1 VLGFEL
7 VVLPSRRFRHQK
19 PVSPYNSAHHISPR
33 YFMSHFLDRLSYFS
47 QPRESFAGDHGVT
60 TGEDRTWENAYRDRW
75 AHDKIVR
82 STHGVN
88 CTGSCSWKIYVKGGI
103 VTWETQQTD
112 YPRTRWDMPNHE
124 PRGCARGASYS
135 WYLYS
140 ANRVKYP
147 LVRGRLLKLWRQA
160 RLSQDPVDAWASI
173 AQSDAK
179 RKEYQSVRG
188 LGGFV
193 RSSWDEV
200 NEMVAA
206 ANVYT
211 IKKHGP
217 DRIIGFSPIPAMSMV
232 SYAAGSRYLSLIG
245 GVCMSFYDWYCDL
258 PPASPQIWGEQTD
271 VPESADWYN
280 SSFIIAWGS
289 NVPQT
294 RTPDAHFF
302 TEVRYKGTKTVA
314 VTPDYSEVAK
324 LSDIWMKPKQGTD
337 AAVAMAMGHVILKE
351 FYFPDGG
358 KPRSTYFDDYVRR
371 YTDMPMLVMLKEQTL
386 PSGEIVMVP
395 DRYLRASDFNG
406 KLGAANNP
414 EWKTVALD
422 ESGKVVLPQGAIG
435 FRWGPDGRA
444 DEGQWNLQA
453 KEARH
458 GSDVK
463 LKLTVMEGEQASL
476 ETAKVGF
483 PYFGG
488 IESEHFPNNATGAG
502 ANNVLVRTVPV
513 QRIALGK
520 AGETREALVA
530 TVFDLQVANYGVA
543 RGLPG
548 ELAAKDFNDDTP
560 YTPAWQ
566 ERITGTPRE
575 QLITV
580 ARQFAD
586 NADKTHGKSMVII
599 GAAMNHWYHAD
610 MNYRGV
616 INMLMMCGCIGQSG
630 GGWAHY
636 VGQEKLRP
644 QTGWTALAFG
654 LDWIR
659 PPRQM
664 NSTSFFYAHTD
675 QWRYEKLGME
685 EVLSPLADKK
695 AFGGSMIDYNVRA
708 ERMGWLPSAP
718 QLKNNPLQV
727 VRDAQAAGMEPKDY
741 AVKGLKEGTL
751 SMSCEDPD
759 HPDNWPRN
767 MFVWRSNILGSS
779 GKGHEYFLKHLLGTS
794 NGVQGKDMGHDEAKP
809 EEVVW
814 HDKAPEGKLDLL
826 VTLDFRMSTTC
837 LYSDIVLPTATWY
850 EKNDLNTSDMHPF
863 IHPLSTAVDPA
874 WQSRSDWDIYKGF
887 AQKFSEICVGHLGVE
902 RDMVL
907 SPLMHDSPAELA
919 QPFGVQDWKRGE
931 IDLIPGKTGP
941 NIAVVERD
949 YPNVYKR
956 FTALGPL
963 MNKVGNGGKGIAWNT
978 QTEVKQLGELNGV
991 VLEEGVTCGMPKIDS
1006 DIDACEVVLQ
1016 LAPETN
1022 GHVAVKAWK
1031 ALGKQTGLD
1040 HTHLALYREDEKIRF
1055 RDIQAQPRKIISSPT
1070 WSGIES
1076 ETVSYNAGYTNVHE
1090 MIPWRTLTGRQ
1101 QFYMDHPWMTAFGEG
1116 FTTYRPPVDLKTTAG
1131 IQNIKP
1137 NGNKEIALNFI
1148 TPHQKWGIHSTY
1160 SDNLMMLTLNRGG
1173 SVVWLSE
1180 TDAKSVGIEDNDWIE
1195 VFNIN
1200 GAIAARAVVSQRVN
1214 PGMTLMYH
1222 SQEKII
1228 NTPGSEITGMRGG
1241 IHNSVT
1247 RIVLKPTH
1255 MIGGYAQFSYGFN
1268 YYGTIGTNRDEFV
1281 VVRKMNKVD
1290 WLEEE
1295 AQGENA

>member
-1 VLGFEL
+1 
-7 VVLPSRRFRHQK
+7 
-19 PVSPYNSAHHISPR
+19 
-33 YFMSHFLDRLSYFS
+33 MSHFLDRLTYFWS
-47 QPRESFAGDHGVT
+47 PKESFAGGHGLVT
-60 TGEDRTWENAYRDRW
+60 GDDRTWEDAYRNRW

-140 ANRVKYP
+140 SNRLKYP
-147 LVRGRLLKLWRQA
+147 MVRGRLLRRWRQA
-160 RLSQDPVDAWASI
+160 RQTLPPVAAWASI
-173 AQSDAK
+173 VGDEVARRD
-179 RKEYQSVRG
+179 YQSVRG
-188 LGGFV
+188 LGGFA

-200 NEMVAA
+200 NEIVAA
-206 ANVYT
+206 ANVHT

-232 SYAAGSRYLSLIG
+232 SYAAGSRYLALIG

-258 PPASPQIWGEQTD
+258 PPSSPQVWGEQTD

-280 SSFIIAWGS
+280 AGFIIAWGS

-324 LSDIWMKPKQGTD
+324 LCDLWMHPKQGTD
-337 AAVAMAMGHVILKE
+337 AAVAMAMGHVIMKE
-351 FYFPDGG
+351 FYFDR
-358 KPRSTYFDDYVRR
+358 RSGYFDDYARR
-371 YTDMPMLVMLKEQTL
+371 YTDLPMLVMLKQHTL
-386 PSGEIVMVP
+386 PGGETVMVP
-395 DRYLRASDFNG
+395 DRYLRAADFAD
-406 KLGAANNP
+406 KLGQANNP
-414 EWKTVALD
+414 EWKTVAFD
-422 ESGKVVLPQGAIG
+422 EHGKVVLPNGTIG

-444 DEGQWNLQA
+444 DQGQWNLEVKDAQ
-453 KEARH
+453 H
-458 GSDVK
+458 GHEVK
-463 LKLTVMEGEQASL
+463 LRLSLLEGGPGAA
-476 ETAKVGF
+476 TATVGF

-488 IESEHFPNNATGAG
+488 IAREHFDHNPGSD
-502 ANNVLVRTVPV
+502 VLVRTVPV
-513 QRIALGK
+513 ERIAVNG
-520 AGETREALVA
+520 GEALVA
-530 TVFDLQVANYGVA
+530 TVFDLQAAQYGIA

-548 ELAAKDFNDDTP
+548 EFAAGGFDQDTP

-566 ERITGTPRE
+566 EKVTGVPRE
-575 QLITV
+575 QVIAV

-586 NADKTHGKSMVII
+586 NAEKTQGRSMVII
-599 GAAMNHWYHAD
+599 GAAMNHWYHSD

-616 INMLMMCGCIGQSG
+616 INMLMLCGCIGKSG

-644 QTGWTALAFG
+644 QTGWTALAFA

-659 PPRQM
+659 PPRQQ

-675 QWRYEKLGME
+675 QWRYEKIGVE
-685 EVLSPLADKK
+685 EVLSPLADRK
-695 AFGGSMIDYNVRA
+695 AFGGSLIDYNVRA

-718 QLKNNPLQV
+718 QLKTNPLQL
-727 VRDAQAAGMEPKDY
+727 VRDAQAAGVDPREYAIKALKD
-741 AVKGLKEGTL
+741 GSLK
-751 SMSCEDPD
+751 MSCEDPD

-794 NGVQGKDMGHDEAKP
+794 NGVQGKDLGVDEARP

-814 HDKAPEGKLDLL
+814 HDRAPEGKLDLL

-850 EKNDLNTSDMHPF
+850 EKNDLNTTDMHPF
-863 IHPLSTAVDPA
+863 IHPLTNAVDPA

-887 AQKFSEICVGHLGVE
+887 AKKFSEVCVDHLGVE
-902 RDMVL
+902 KELVL
-907 SPLMHDSPAELA
+907 TPLMHDTPAELA
-919 QPFGVQDWKRGE
+919 QPFGVQEWKQGE
-931 IDLIPGKTGP
+931 CELIPGRTAP
-941 NIAVVERD
+941 QMTVVERD

-963 MNKVGNGGKGIAWNT
+963 MDKVGNGGKGIAWNT
-978 QTEVKQLGELNGV
+978 QSEVKQLGQLNGV
-991 VLEEGVTCGMPKIDS
+991 VTTEGATLGMPKIES
-1006 DIDACEVVLQ
+1006 DIDACEVVMM

-1022 GHVAVKAWK
+1022 GQVAVKAWE
-1031 ALGKQTGLD
+1031 ALAKQTGR
-1040 HTHLALYREDEKIRF
+1040 HHAHLAVHREDEKIRF
-1055 RDIQAQPRKIISSPT
+1055 RDIVAQPRKIISSPT

-1090 MIPWRTLTGRQ
+1090 LIPWRTLTGRQ
-1101 QFYMDHPWMTAFGEG
+1101 QFYQDHPWMRAFGEG
-1116 FTTYRPPVDLKTTAG
+1116 LSTYRPPVDLKTTAAMAG
-1131 IQNIKP
+1131 AKP
-1137 NGNKEIALNFI
+1137 NGNPEIALNFI

-1160 SDNLMMLTLNRGG
+1160 TDNLLMLTLSRGG
-1173 SVVWLSE
+1173 PCIWISE
-1180 TDAKSVGIEDNDWIE
+1180 DDARRANIEDNDWIE
-1195 VFNIN
+1195 LFNVN
-1200 GAIAARAVVSQRVN
+1200 GALTGRAVVSQRVK
-1214 PGMTLMYH
+1214 PGMVMMYH
-1222 SQEKII
+1222 AQEKIV
-1228 NTPGSEITGMRGG
+1228 NTPGSEINGVRGG

-1247 RIVLKPTH
+1247 RTVLKPTH
-1255 MIGGYAQFSYGFN
+1255 MIGGYAQLSYGFN

-1281 VVRKMNKVD
+1281 LVRKMNRID
-1290 WLEEE
+1290 WLDTPVAEQLIKPTLD
-1295 AQGENA
+1295 QGEVA

>member
-1 VLGFEL
+1 
-7 VVLPSRRFRHQK
+7 
-19 PVSPYNSAHHISPR
+19 
-33 YFMSHFLDRLSYFS
+33 MSHFLDRLSHFS
-47 QPRESFAGDHGVT
+47 NPREAFSGEHGIT
-60 TGEDRTWENAYRDRW
+60 TAEDRTWEDAYRNRW
-75 AHDKIVR
+75 AHDKTVR

-147 LVRGRLLKLWRQA
+147 MVRARLLKHWREA
-160 RLSQDPVDAWASI
+160 RLTLAPVEAWA
-173 AQSDAK
+173 AVVQDDAK
-179 RKEYQSVRG
+179 RRDYQSVRG
-188 LGGFV
+188 LGGMA

-200 NEMVAA
+200 NEIIAA
-206 ANVYT
+206 SNVYT
-211 IKKHGP
+211 IKQHGA

-258 PPASPQIWGEQTD
+258 PPSSPQIWGEQTD

-314 VTPDYSEVAK
+314 ITPDYSEVAK
-324 LSDIWMKPKQGTD
+324 LSDLWMHPKQGTD
-337 AAVAMAMGHVILKE
+337 AAVAMAMGHVILKD
-351 FYFPDGG
+351 FYFGG
-358 KPRSTYFDDYVRR
+358 NGQPRSAYFDDYARR
-371 YTDMPMLVMLKEQTL
+371 YTDLPMLVMLKEKTLESGQT
-386 PSGEIVMVP
+386 VMVP
-395 DRYLRASDFNG
+395 DRYVRASDFNG
-406 KLGAANNP
+406 HLGQDNNP
-414 EWKTVALD
+414 DWKTVAFD
-422 ESGKVVLPQGAIG
+422 DSGKVVLPNGAIG

-444 DEGQWNLQA
+444 DAGQWNLES

-458 GSDVK
+458 GQDVR
-463 LKLTVMEGEQASL
+463 LKLSVMEGNDAPDS
-476 ETAKVGF
+476 APVGF

-488 IESEHFPNNATGAG
+488 IHHTHFQNNANAQGD
-502 ANNVLVRTVPV
+502 VLVRTVPV

-520 AGETREALVA
+520 AGEERSALVA
-530 TVFDLQVANYGVA
+530 TVFDLQAAQYGIA

-548 ELAAKDFNDDTP
+548 ELAAADFDDNTP

-566 ERITGTPRE
+566 EQITGVPRD
-575 QLITV
+575 QIISV
-580 ARQFAD
+580 ARQFAE
-586 NADKTHGKSMVII
+586 NADKTEGRSMVII
-599 GAAMNHWYHAD
+599 GAGMNHWYHSD
-610 MNYRGV
+610 MNYRAV
-616 INMLMMCGCIGQSG
+616 INMLMMCGCIGKSG

-644 QTGWTALAFG
+644 QTGWTPLAFA

-675 QWRYEKLGME
+675 QWRYEKLGVD
-685 EVLSPLADKK
+685 EVLSPLADK
-695 AFGGSMIDYNVRA
+695 ALYGGSMIDYNVRA

-718 QLKNNPLQV
+718 QLQTNPMRV
-727 VRDAQAAGMEPKDY
+727 VRDAQAAGMDAKDY
-741 AVKGLKEGTL
+741 AVQALKDGSL
-751 SMSCEDPD
+751 KLSCEDPD
-759 HPDNWPRN
+759 HPANWPRN
-767 MFVWRSNILGSS
+767 MFVWRSNIIGSS
-779 GKGHEYFLKHLLGTS
+779 GKGHEYFLKHLLGTD
-794 NGVQGKDMGHDEAKP
+794 NGVQGKDLGTEEAKP

-863 IHPLSTAVDPA
+863 IHPLSTAVDPV
-874 WQSRSDWDIYKGF
+874 WQSKSDWEIYKGF
-887 AQKFSEICVGHLGVE
+887 AKKFSELCDGHLGVE
-902 RDMVL
+902 KEMVL
-907 SPLMHDSPAELA
+907 TPVMHDTPGELA
-919 QPFGVQDWKRGE
+919 QPFEVKDWKRGE
-931 IDLIPGKTGP
+931 CELIPGKTAP
-941 NIAVVERD
+941 QMQVVERD

-956 FTALGPL
+956 FTAVGPL
-963 MNKVGNGGKGIAWNT
+963 LNKIGNGGKGISWKT
-978 QTEVKQLGELNGV
+978 DVEVTQLGQLNGLV
-991 VLEEGVTCGMPKIDS
+991 TEPGVTQGMPRISS
-1006 DIDACEVVLQ
+1006 DIDACETILQ

-1022 GHVAVKAWK
+1022 GHVAVKAWE
-1031 ALGKQTGLD
+1031 ALGKQTGRD
-1040 HTHLALYREDEKIRF
+1040 HTHLAMYREDEKIRF

-1090 MIPWRTLTGRQ
+1090 YIPWRTLTGRQ
-1101 QFYMDHPWMTAFGEG
+1101 QFYQDHPWMLAFGEG
-1116 FTTYRPPVDLKTTAG
+1116 FASYRPPVNLKATAG
-1131 IQNIKP
+1131 MHGIRS
-1137 NGNKEIALNFI
+1137 NGNAEVLLNFI

-1160 SDNLMMLTLNRGG
+1160 SDNLLMLTLSRGG
-1173 SVVWLSE
+1173 PIIWLSE
-1180 TDAKSVGIEDNDWIE
+1180 EDAKRIGVEDNDWIE
-1195 VFNIN
+1195 AYNVN

-1214 PGMTLMYH
+1214 PGMVLMYH
-1222 SQEKII
+1222 AQEKIV
-1228 NTPGSEITGMRGG
+1228 NTPGSEITGQRGG

-1255 MIGGYAQFSYGFN
+1255 MIGGYAQLSYGFN

-1281 VVRKMNKVD
+1281 VVRKMDKVD
-1290 WLEEE
+1290 WLDTPVGDER
-1295 AQGENA
+1295 AFAVQQLGESA